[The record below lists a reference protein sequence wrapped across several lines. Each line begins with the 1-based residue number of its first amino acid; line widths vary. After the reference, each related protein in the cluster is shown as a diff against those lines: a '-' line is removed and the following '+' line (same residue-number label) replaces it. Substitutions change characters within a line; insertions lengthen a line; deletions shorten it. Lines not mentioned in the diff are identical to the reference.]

1 MKIETGPDLEL
12 TKAIFLRS
20 KCYIYT
26 TPSEETNKQK
36 GVQNS
41 NKFMFD
47 EYFNCLENNQNYYAT
62 NYSLKSKKHEIT
74 MIKQDKIALSSFDDK
89 RCYIN
94 TYESVP
100 YGYLS

>member
-1 MKIETGPDLEL
+1 MPLNIYNKAHQMASSFQNIQYTNKNKKIEEH
-12 TKAIFLRS
+12 
-20 KCYIYT
+20 
-26 TPSEETNKQK
+26 PS
-36 GVQNS
+36 
-41 NKFMFD
+41 
-47 EYFNCLENNQNYYAT
+47 NCLENNQNYYAT